1 MAGRLGGIKPGSSV
15 GGKEGR
21 RERQRTL
28 ARRRQRSGG
37 VRAGAWKHAGRAREA
52 AAGRGSGRL
61 RARVSPHAGPGS
73 PAPPSL
79 RRGQP
84 GPLRR
89 NALRGRELGPV
100 AEASAARPP
109 AMPESSRLVSLPG
122 DGPGG
127 TANSEGECGGRLS
140 PSRLFYSLGVLN
152 RLART
157 VPRAGAG
164 HFRQG
169 VRRGRGC
176 RCAPG
181 LG

>member
-1 MAGRLGGIKPGSSV
+1 MEARGESEG
-15 GGKEGR
+15 GR
-21 RERQRTL
+21 RGKGERPAPGQGFSPR
-28 ARRRQRSGG
+28 
-37 VRAGAWKHAGRAREA
+37 GA
-52 AAGRGSGRL
+52 
-61 RARVSPHAGPGS
+61 GS

-109 AMPESSRLVSLPG
+109 AMPESSRLASLPG